1 MSVKN
6 GSRARGTILLITV
19 IIISIGAGYLV
30 GRSPI
35 AGLRDENI
43 ALLSQMEQFIDTNA
57 QRAGGFDSP
66 DYDSGWTPIGAGDLE
81 FFDHGLGTKDDLFV
95 YVIGRYSE
103 SEFNQYNYGFSYV
116 GENQYGSS
124 WSVDDTTVYVER
136 GMDDEDWEEARIY
149 IWRRAR
155 APDYDSGWTPIGAGD
170 LEFFDHGLGTKDDL
184 FVYVIG
190 RYSESEFNQYNY
202 GFSYVGENQ
211 YGSSW
216 SVDDTTVYVERG
228 MDDEDWE
235 EARIYIWRIPQGSA
249 GLPGAAGDSS
259 ITEIKYEEIILSGE
273 DTFDYSQIIDLGGYS
288 DVTISWLNEMENGQL
303 VFWWNIKK
311 SNGTYL
317 RVGPAFSVD
326 YSGGSLYEID
336 DLVRLYMGTESF
348 KVGSKYLEIS
358 TYHSVGNF
366 DELESSDEVHI
377 SIYATK

>member
-136 GMDDEDWEEARIY
+136 GI
-149 IWRRAR
+149 
-155 APDYDSGWTPIGAGD
+155 
-170 LEFFDHGLGTKDDL
+170 
-184 FVYVIG
+184 
-190 RYSESEFNQYNY
+190 
-202 GFSYVGENQ
+202 
-211 YGSSW
+211 
-216 SVDDTTVYVERG
+216 
-228 MDDEDWE
+228 DDEDWE